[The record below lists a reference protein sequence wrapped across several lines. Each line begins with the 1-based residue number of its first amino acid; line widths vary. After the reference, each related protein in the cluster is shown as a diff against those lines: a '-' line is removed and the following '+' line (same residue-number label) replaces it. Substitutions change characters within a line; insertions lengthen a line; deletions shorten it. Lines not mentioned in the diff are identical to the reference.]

1 MKFWKNTKITGSYLN
16 PYFRSS
22 IYWMITFIIPLCINT
37 ATLNAQEKTAKTI
50 SELAI
55 SYLKKIANGDLDITK
70 DTALSSNCSSSRRIK
85 IREHLTFIQL
95 NYFRKNDTFSLE
107 LLEQGEQFSAVLIRV
122 ENTAT
127 PLDTRIIS
135 VAMAREKDGWKPAPL
150 PNSFTNINY
159 GYDES
164 VEKKIKHLEKWMA
177 TEKTKREI
185 AIREKAISSFQ
196 SLLAKNEKE
205 LQPNKIDA
213 GTAVLKFIDA
223 CQHNNLMRALVS
235 MGAASDALDDPLN
248 DTINYVSN
256 GLEIRTPNNEWQ
268 LLTNSS
274 SIYNIMNIDK
284 NRNEVAVG
292 FYNPLMRTSAR
303 ILYFPVKEK
312 GGKTFVCLSPLLKA
326 ALKTDGIK
334 GTRHFTIH
342 QRDDE
347 QKLIRQ
353 IPNDINKNIEA
364 QPAESPEQLIEKF
377 LAAKNFKY
385 AVALL
390 PSKELLKPTEKEQFS
405 LLENLAFLCQGL
417 NSVKSLPKPSITI
430 AREGSLAAAPLEYEV
445 PNKLGTFQTWQ
456 LWMIKGD
463 KGWHLIPKESIATIV
478 DEKIKRKIKGLSE
491 KLDIITKNQRKE
503 RSKKMLSHVTK
514 IDLVELKEAVTKQE
528 AINLFKLYRSRLRSN
543 DYAAALD
550 CCALLDNSSDTRTL
564 KNFNYA
570 IRGASDHTKDDLILG
585 VVKSGKWSGVSVRT
599 QSKTSGTHDYPMYL
613 FLNTNNGAKILLD
626 IDLRYP
632 SNKGRSIIN
641 KKNWDKIEKKF
652 PNDSLKRVETIFV
665 AHEKITLKNI
675 QEEKKIHE

>member
-22 IYWMITFIIPLCINT
+22 IYWMITFIIPLWVNA
-37 ATLNAQEKTAKTI
+37 ATLNAQEKTAKTV

-55 SYLKKIANGDLDITK
+55 SYLKKIANGDLDVTK

-107 LLEQGEQFSAVLIRV
+107 LLEQGKQFSAVLIRV

-164 VEKKIKHLEKWMA
+164 VEKKIKHLEKWMT

-185 AIREKAISSFQ
+185 AIREKATSKFQ

-223 CQHNNLMRALVS
+223 CQHNNLMKALVS

-256 GLEIRTPNNEWQ
+256 GLETRDTNNKWQ

-274 SIYNIMNIDK
+274 SIYNIMNIDNK
-284 NRNEVAVG
+284 RNEVAVG
-292 FYNPLMRTSAR
+292 FYNPLMRTSSQV
-303 ILYFPVKEK
+303 LYFPIKEK
-312 GGKTFVCLSPLLKA
+312 GQKNFVRLSPSLEA
-326 ALKTDGIK
+326 AVKPNK
-334 GTRHFTIH
+334 NQRQRHFH
-342 QRDDE
+342 HRRDDE
-347 QKLIRQ
+347 QKLIRK
-353 IPNDINKNIEA
+353 IPSVIFKNIEA
-364 QPAESPEQLIEKF
+364 KHAKSPEKLVEDF
-377 LAAKNFKY
+377 LGATNFKD

-390 PSKELLKPTEKEQFS
+390 PTKELPIPSEDGQIA
-405 LLENLAFLCQGL
+405 LLESLAFLWQGF
-417 NSVKSLPKPSITI
+417 NSVRSLPKPSIKI
-430 AREGSLAAAPLEYEV
+430 ARDGLLAAAPLEYAQ
-445 PNKLGTFQTWQ
+445 PKKLGAFQTWR

-463 KGWHLIPKESIATIV
+463 KGWHLIPEKSIAAIV
-478 DEKIKRKIKGLSE
+478 DEKIKLKIKGLSE

>member
-1 MKFWKNTKITGSYLN
+1 
-16 PYFRSS
+16 
-22 IYWMITFIIPLCINT
+22 MITFIIPLCINT

-334 GTRHFTIH
+334 GTRHLTIH

-353 IPNDINKNIEA
+353 IPSVIFKNIEA

-430 AREGSLAAAPLEYEV
+430 AREGLLAAAPLEYEV

-463 KGWHLIPKESIATIV
+463 KGWHLIPKKSIAAIV
-478 DEKIKRKIKGLSE
+478 DEKIKLKIKGLSE
-491 KLDIITKNQRKE
+491 KLAIITKNQHKE
-503 RSKKMLSHVTK
+503 LIKKVLSHVTK

>member
-164 VEKKIKHLEKWMA
+164 VEKKIKHLEKWMT

-185 AIREKAISSFQ
+185 AIREKATSKFQ

-205 LQPNKIDA
+205 LQPNKLDA

-223 CQHNNLMRALVS
+223 CQHNNLMKALVS
-235 MGAASDALDDPLN
+235 MGAASDALDNPLD
-248 DTINYVSN
+248 DTVNVVSN
-256 GLEIRTPNNEWQ
+256 GLETRDTNNKWQ

-274 SIYNIMNIDK
+274 SIYNIMNIDNK
-284 NRNEVAVG
+284 RNEVAVG
-292 FYNPLMRTSAR
+292 FYNPLMRTSSQV
-303 ILYFPVKEK
+303 LYFPIKEK
-312 GGKTFVCLSPLLKA
+312 GQKTFVRLSPSLEA
-326 ALKTDGIK
+326 AVKPNK
-334 GTRHFTIH
+334 NQRQRHFH
-342 QRDDE
+342 HRRDDE
-347 QKLIRQ
+347 QKLIRK
-353 IPNDINKNIEA
+353 IPSVIFKNIETKHA
-364 QPAESPEQLIEKF
+364 KSPEKLVEDF
-377 LAAKNFKY
+377 LGATNFKD

-390 PSKELLKPTEKEQFS
+390 PTKELPIPSEDGQIA
-405 LLENLAFLCQGL
+405 LLESLAFLWQGF
-417 NSVKSLPKPSITI
+417 NSVRSLPKPSIKI
-430 AREGSLAAAPLEYEV
+430 ARDGLLAAAPLEYAQ
-445 PNKLGTFQTWQ
+445 PKKLGAFQTWR

-463 KGWHLIPKESIATIV
+463 KGWHLIPEKSIAAIV
-478 DEKIKRKIKGLSE
+478 DEKIKLKIKGLSE
-491 KLDIITKNQRKE
+491 KLAIITKNQHKE
-503 RSKKMLSHVTK
+503 LIKKVLSHVTK

-641 KKNWDKIEKKF
+641 KKNWDKIEKNF

>member
-1 MKFWKNTKITGSYLN
+1 
-16 PYFRSS
+16 
-22 IYWMITFIIPLCINT
+22 MITFIIPLWVNA
-37 ATLNAQEKTAKTI
+37 ATLNAQEKTAKTV

-55 SYLKKIANGDLDITK
+55 SYLKKIANGDLDVTK

-85 IREHLTFIQL
+85 IREHLTFIQQ

-107 LLEQGEQFSAVLIRV
+107 LLKEGKQFSAVLIRV
-122 ENTAT
+122 ENTAA
-127 PLDTRIIS
+127 PLNTRIIS

-303 ILYFPVKEK
+303 ILYLPVKEK

-334 GTRHFTIH
+334 GTRHLTIH

-353 IPNDINKNIEA
+353 IPSVIFKNIEA

-417 NSVKSLPKPSITI
+417 NSVISLPKPSITI
-430 AREGSLAAAPLEYEV
+430 AREGLLAAAPLEYEV
-445 PNKLGTFQTWQ
+445 PNKLGTFQTWR

-463 KGWHLIPKESIATIV
+463 KGWHLIPEKSIAAIV
-478 DEKIKRKIKGLSE
+478 DEKIKLKIKGLSE

-641 KKNWDKIEKKF
+641 KKNWGKIEKNF

>member
-1 MKFWKNTKITGSYLN
+1 
-16 PYFRSS
+16 
-22 IYWMITFIIPLCINT
+22 MITFIIPLCINT

-164 VEKKIKHLEKWMA
+164 VEKKIKHLEKWMT

-185 AIREKAISSFQ
+185 AIREKATSKFQ

-205 LQPNKIDA
+205 LQPNKLDA

-223 CQHNNLMRALVS
+223 CQHNNLMKALVS

-248 DTINYVSN
+248 DTINFVSN
-256 GLEIRTPNNEWQ
+256 GLETRDTNNKWQ

-274 SIYNIMNIDK
+274 SIYNIMNIDNK
-284 NRNEVAVG
+284 RNEVAVG
-292 FYNPLMRTSAR
+292 FYNPLMRTSSQV
-303 ILYFPVKEK
+303 LYFPIKEK
-312 GGKTFVCLSPLLKA
+312 GQKNFVRLSPSLEA
-326 ALKTDGIK
+326 AVKPNK
-334 GTRHFTIH
+334 NQRQRHFH
-342 QRDDE
+342 HRRDDE
-347 QKLIRQ
+347 QKLIRK
-353 IPNDINKNIEA
+353 IPSVIFKNIEA
-364 QPAESPEQLIEKF
+364 KHAKSPEKLVEDF
-377 LAAKNFKY
+377 LGATNFKD

-390 PSKELLKPTEKEQFS
+390 PTKELPIPSEDGQIA
-405 LLENLAFLCQGL
+405 LLESLAFLWQGF
-417 NSVKSLPKPSITI
+417 NSVRSLPKPSIKI
-430 AREGSLAAAPLEYEV
+430 ARDGLLAAAPLEYAQ
-445 PNKLGTFQTWQ
+445 PKKLGAFQTWR

-463 KGWHLIPKESIATIV
+463 KGWHLIPEKSIAAIV
-478 DEKIKRKIKGLSE
+478 DEKIKLKIKGLSE

>member
-1 MKFWKNTKITGSYLN
+1 
-16 PYFRSS
+16 
-22 IYWMITFIIPLCINT
+22 MITFIILLCIHT
-37 ATLNAQEKTAKTI
+37 ASLNAQEKTAKTV
-50 SELAI
+50 SELAM
-55 SYLKKIANGDLDITK
+55 SYLKKIAHGDLDIAR

-85 IREHLTFIQL
+85 IREHLTFIQQ

-107 LLEQGEQFSAVLIRV
+107 LLKEGKQFSAVLIRV
-122 ENTAT
+122 ENTAA
-127 PLDTRIIS
+127 PLNTRIIS

-150 PNSFTNINY
+150 PNSFTNIDY
-159 GYDES
+159 GYEES
-164 VEKKIKHLEKWMA
+164 VEKEIKHLEKWMA
-177 TEKTKREI
+177 IEKIKREI
-185 AIREKAISSFQ
+185 SIREKATSKFQ
-196 SLLAKNEKE
+196 SLLEKYEKE

-223 CQHNNLMRALVS
+223 CQHNNLMRALAS

-256 GLEIRTPNNEWQ
+256 GLEIRTPNSEWQ
-268 LLTNSS
+268 FLTNSS

-326 ALKTDGIK
+326 ALTTDGIK
-334 GTRHFTIH
+334 GTRHLAIH

-353 IPNDINKNIEA
+353 IPSVIFKHIEA

-390 PSKELLKPTEKEQFS
+390 PSKELLKPTEKEQFP

-430 AREGSLAAAPLEYEV
+430 AREGLLAAAPLEYRV
-445 PNKLGTFQTWQ
+445 PNKPGTFQTWQ

-463 KGWHLIPKESIATIV
+463 KGWHLIPKKSIETIV
-478 DEKIKRKIKGLSE
+478 DEKIKQKIKGLSD
-491 KLDIITKNQRKE
+491 KLDTITKNQRKE
-503 RSKKMLSHVTK
+503 RSKKMLSHVTN
-514 IDLVELKEAVTKQE
+514 INLVELKEAVIKQK
-528 AINLFKLYRSRLRSN
+528 AINLFKLYRSRLRSY
-543 DYAAALD
+543 DYASALD
-550 CCALLDNSSDTRTL
+550 CCAMLDSSNNTRTL
-564 KNFNYA
+564 KNFDYA

-599 QSKTSGTHDYPMYL
+599 QSKTTGAHDFPLYL

-632 SNKGRSIIN
+632 TNKGRSIIN
-641 KKNWDKIEKKF
+641 QSNWDKLKKNI
-652 PNDSLKRVETIFV
+652 PNEALKQVETIFA
-665 AHEKITLKNI
+665 AHEKITAKNI
-675 QEEKKIHE
+675 QEEKKLHE

>member
-1 MKFWKNTKITGSYLN
+1 
-16 PYFRSS
+16 
-22 IYWMITFIIPLCINT
+22 MITFIIPLCINT
-37 ATLNAQEKTAKTI
+37 ASLNAQEKTAKTV

-55 SYLKKIANGDLDITK
+55 SYLKKIAHGDLDIAR

-85 IREHLTFIQL
+85 IREHLTFIQQ

-107 LLEQGEQFSAVLIRV
+107 LVKEGEQFSAVLIRV
-122 ENTAT
+122 ENTAA
-127 PLDTRIIS
+127 PLNTRIIS

-150 PNSFTNINY
+150 PSSFTNIDY
-159 GYDES
+159 GYEES

-185 AIREKAISSFQ
+185 AIREKATSSFQ
-196 SLLAKNEKE
+196 SLLAKYEKE

-256 GLEIRTPNNEWQ
+256 GLEIRTPHEWQ

-292 FYNPLMRTSAR
+292 FYNPLMRTYAR

-312 GGKTFVCLSPLLKA
+312 EGKTFVCLSPLLKA

-334 GTRHFTIH
+334 HRRQDFVH

-353 IPNDINKNIEA
+353 IPSVIFKHIEA

-390 PSKELLKPTEKEQFS
+390 PSKELLRPTEKEQFS

-463 KGWHLIPKESIATIV
+463 KGWHLIPKKSIATIV

-503 RSKKMLSHVTK
+503 RSKKMLSHVTN
-514 IDLVELKEAVTKQE
+514 INLVELKEAVIKQK
-528 AINLFKLYRSRLRSN
+528 AINLFKLYRSCLRRN
-543 DYAAALD
+543 DYASALD
-550 CCALLDNSSDTRTL
+550 CCAMLDSSNNTRTL

-570 IRGASDHTKDDLILG
+570 IRGANDHTKDDLILG

-599 QSKTSGTHDYPMYL
+599 QSKTTGAHDFPLYL

-641 KKNWDKIEKKF
+641 QSNWNKLKKNI
-652 PNDSLKRVETIFV
+652 PNEALKQVETIFT
-665 AHEKITLKNI
+665 AHEKITAKNI
-675 QEEKKIHE
+675 QEEKKLHE